1 MRAISTILAVTIMV
15 VLASSGAAAKSAVS
29 RAQSKYV
36 HQTPTAERTKLATPS
51 PVAKAAT
58 SPR

>member
-1 MRAISTILAVTIMV
+1 MRAMSRILTLAVMAM
-15 VLASSGAAAKSAVS
+15 LASSGATAKSAVS
-29 RAQSKYV
+29 RAQTKYV
-36 HQTPTAERTKLATPS
+36 HQTPAAERTKIATPS